1 MVDGPALGAAGY
13 RVSHRDLN
21 DGTVEGLVHASGR
34 IASVQFHPEGAPG
47 PIDATRIFDLAL
59 EARAGVSMP
68 RKVLVI
74 GSGPILIGQA
84 AEFDYA
90 GVQACLALR
99 EAGVETVLVNS
110 NPATVMTD
118 PDVGGTVI
126 LAPLTLERVT
136 RVIEEHRPDALLPT
150 LGGQT
155 GLNLAVALDDAG
167 VLDRC
172 EVRVLGTP
180 LDAVRAA
187 EDRGGFRTLV
197 TGIGEP
203 VPESAV
209 VESVDDGLRFVEMLN
224 APIVVRPA
232 FTLGGGGG
240 GFATTLEEARTRIA
254 AGLAASPIGQVLV
267 ERSLLGWYE
276 IEFEVLRDA
285 SDTTIAICGM
295 ENLDP
300 MGVHTGDS
308 IVVAPIQTLPDPVVQ
323 RLRRC
328 ALKIVRALKLEGGC
342 NVQLAV
348 APDGSDYRVIE
359 VNPRVSRSSALASKA
374 TGYPIARI
382 AAQIALGRRLHE
394 LPNPATGGN
403 SAAFEPAVDYVV
415 VKLPRWPFDK
425 FPTADRSLGVQMK
438 ATGEAMAIDREFG
451 PALLKAVRSLEPR
464 GRGWL
469 WEDPAWEL
477 ADRPPAD
484 LPAFLAPSD
493 TRLWRMVA
501 LLRHGWTDAAAI
513 AAATGIAPWFTDRLA
528 EVVAAERRIV
538 GAPLLEAKRAGFG
551 DAEIASISGVPAVAV
566 RRARVRAGIGP
577 SYRRVDT
584 CAGEFPAETPYFY
597 SSYADP
603 EVRPPA
609 ERRSV
614 IVVGSGPIRI
624 GQGIE
629 FDYCSVRAAWAIR
642 EMGLDAVVINNNPE
656 TVSTDYDACTRLYFE
671 PLDTESVLDVIDHE
685 RALTGTP
692 PAVVLTF
699 GGQTAIDLAK
709 DLAYADV
716 PIAGL
721 TAEVI
726 EITED
731 RERFAHLLT
740 ELDLDG
746 PRGSLAGVGIRAA
759 KRDRGARRSARH
771 RPSVVGDRRT
781 GDRGAPVRGG
791 RRRLPRD
798 RCRVAAARRRARG
811 RRRARRGRD
820 QRRRA
825 VVRPGHPRAGGSARG
840 PLGRQRRGPPA
851 AAALARG
858 PGACRRG
865 GRADRA
871 RARRARHPQRPDD
884 PGGGSGR
891 RDRGESAG
899 EPDGPDRRQGHRL
912 RRRRRRRAMRARLDA
927 GRRRAQSRSRARR
940 TARGGEGAGRLAL
953 APTGR
958 QRGAGARDALDG

>member
-1 MVDGPALGAAGY
+1 
-13 RVSHRDLN
+13 
-21 DGTVEGLVHASGR
+21 
-34 IASVQFHPEGAPG
+34 
-47 PIDATRIFDLAL
+47 
-59 EARAGVSMP
+59 MP

-126 LAPLTLERVT
+126 LTPLTLERVT

-240 GFATTLEEARTRIA
+240 GFATTLEEAATRIA

-469 WEDPAWEL
+469 WENPAWEL

-493 TRLWRMVA
+493 TRLWRMVS
-501 LLRHGWTDAAAI
+501 LLRHGWADAPAI

-721 TAEVI
+721 TADVI

-731 RERFAHLLT
+731 RERFAHLLE

-746 PRGSLAGVGIRAA
+746 PRGSLAGSASELRSAIEGLGGLPVIVRPSWVIGGRGIAVLRSEADVVDYLGTDVGWPLRVDELVAGVELDVDVISDGERWCVAGILEQVDPPGVHSGDSVAILPPQRLSRASQERAA
-759 KRDRGARRSARH
+759 EAAGRIALGLDVRGILN
-771 RPSVVGDRRT
+771 VQMIVEGDRVVVIEANPRASRT
-781 GDRGAPVRGG
+781 VPIVAKATGFDV
-791 RRRLPRD
+791 
-798 RCRVAAARRRARG
+798 VAAA
-811 RRRARRGRD
+811 
-820 QRRRA
+820 
-825 VVRPGHPRAGGSARG
+825 VRCALRSTLADVGLSPG
-840 PLGRQRRGPPA
+840 
-851 AAALARG
+851 LA
-858 PGACRRG
+858 
-865 GRADRA
+865 
-871 RARRARHPQRPDD
+871 
-884 PGGGSGR
+884 
-891 RDRGESAG
+891 
-899 EPDGPDRRQGHRL
+899 PDGLLVAVKAPVGSLWRL
-912 RRRRRRRAMRARLDA
+912 PGVSEALGPEMRSTGEVLGLAADAGDAMR
-927 GRRRAQSRSRARR
+927 
-940 TARGGEGAGRLAL
+940 LAEE
-953 APTGR
+953 AV
-958 QRGAGARDALDG
+958 AAHAI

>member
-1 MVDGPALGAAGY
+1 
-13 RVSHRDLN
+13 
-21 DGTVEGLVHASGR
+21 
-34 IASVQFHPEGAPG
+34 
-47 PIDATRIFDLAL
+47 
-59 EARAGVSMP
+59 MP

-172 EVRVLGTP
+172 GVRVLGTP

-187 EDRGGFRTLV
+187 EDRGGFRSLV

-209 VESVDDGLRFVEMLN
+209 VESVDEGLRFVEMLN

-469 WEDPAWEL
+469 WEDPGWEL
-477 ADRPPAD
+477 ADRPPPD
-484 LPAFLAPSD
+484 LPAFLSPSD

-501 LLRHGWTDAAAI
+501 LLRHGWADAAAI

-528 EVVAAERRIV
+528 EIVEAERRIV
-538 GAPLLEAKRAGFG
+538 GAPLIEAKRAGFG
-551 DAEIASISGVPAVAV
+551 DAEIAAISGAPAVAV

-731 RERFAHLLT
+731 RERFARLLE
-740 ELDLDG
+740 ELE
-746 PRGSLAGVGIRAA
+746 PRRAAREARGIRARA
-759 KRDRGARRSARH
+759 AQCDRRARRAARH
-771 RPSVVGDRRT
+771 RASLLGDRRT
-781 GDRGAPVRGG
+781 GDRGAALGGG
-791 RRRLPRD
+791 RRRLPPD
-798 RCRVAAARRRARG
+798 RRRLAAARRRAR
-811 RRRARRGRD
+811 RRRGARRRRD
-820 QRRRA
+820 QRRGA
-825 VVRPGHPRAGGSARG
+825 VVGPGHPRAGGPTGR
-840 PLGRQRRGPPA
+840 PLRRQRRGAPA
-851 AAALARG
+851 AATLARR

-865 GRADRA
+865 GWADRA
-871 RARRARHPQRPDD
+871 RARGARHPQRADD
-884 PGGGSGR
+884 HGGGSR
-891 RDRGESAG
+891 RRHRGESARK
-899 EPDGPDRRQGHRL
+899 PHGPDRRQGHRL
-912 RRRRRRRAMRARLDA
+912 RRRGRCRAMCARLDA
-927 GRRRAQSRSRARR
+927 GRRRAPAQDSPPTACSSR
-940 TARGGEGAGRLAL
+940 
-953 APTGR
+953 
-958 QRGAGARDALDG
+958 

>member
-1 MVDGPALGAAGY
+1 M
-13 RVSHRDLN
+13 
-21 DGTVEGLVHASGR
+21 T
-34 IASVQFHPEGAPG
+34 
-47 PIDATRIFDLAL
+47 T
-59 EARAGVSMP
+59 MP
-68 RKVLVI
+68 DKVLVI

-99 EAGVETVLVNS
+99 GEGVETILVNS

-126 LAPLTLERVT
+126 IGPLTLDNVA
-136 RVIEEHRPDALLPT
+136 RVIEEHQPDALLPT

-167 VLDRC
+167 VLDAHG
-172 EVRVLGTP
+172 VRVLGTP

-187 EDRGGFRTLV
+187 EDRGGFRSLV

-209 VESVDDGLRFVEMLN
+209 VETVEDGMRFVEALR

-240 GFATTLEEARTRIA
+240 GFAHTPDEARRRIA
-254 AGLAASPIGQVLV
+254 RGLEASPIGQVLV

-276 IEFEVLRDA
+276 IEFEVIRDA
-285 SDTTIAICGM
+285 ADTTIAICGM

-328 ALKIVRALKLEGGC
+328 SLNIVRALKLEGGC

-348 APDGSDYRVIE
+348 SPDGSDYRVIE

-374 TGYPIARI
+374 TGYPIARV
-382 AAQIALGRRLHE
+382 AALVGLGKRLHE

-425 FPTADRSLGVQMK
+425 FPSADRSLGVQMK

-451 PALLKAVRSLEPR
+451 SALLKAIRSLEPR

-469 WEDPAWEL
+469 WEDPAWGL
-477 ADRPPAD
+477 ADGAPPD
-484 LPAFLAPSD
+484 LEGFLAPSD
-493 TRLWRMVA
+493 TRLWRMIG
-501 LLRHGWTDAAAI
+501 LLRHRHADASAI
-513 AAATGIAPWFTDRLA
+513 ARATGLAPWFTDRLA
-528 EVVAAERRIV
+528 ELIVAERGLV
-538 GAPLLEAKRAGFG
+538 GGALADAKRIGFG
-551 DAEIASISGVPAVAV
+551 DADIGAVSGVPWAAI
-566 RRARVRAGIGP
+566 RRARVRAGIHP
-577 SYRRVDT
+577 AYRRVDT

-597 SSYADP
+597 SSYATP
-603 EVRPPA
+603 EVAPPA
-609 ERRSV
+609 DRRSV

-671 PLDTESVLDVIDHE
+671 PLDTES
-685 RALTGTP
+685 
-692 PAVVLTF
+692 
-699 GGQTAIDLAK
+699 
-709 DLAYADV
+709 
-716 PIAGL
+716 
-721 TAEVI
+721 
-726 EITED
+726 
-731 RERFAHLLT
+731 
-740 ELDLDG
+740 
-746 PRGSLAGVGIRAA
+746 
-759 KRDRGARRSARH
+759 
-771 RPSVVGDRRT
+771 
-781 GDRGAPVRGG
+781 
-791 RRRLPRD
+791 
-798 RCRVAAARRRARG
+798 
-811 RRRARRGRD
+811 
-820 QRRRA
+820 
-825 VVRPGHPRAGGSARG
+825 
-840 PLGRQRRGPPA
+840 
-851 AAALARG
+851 
-858 PGACRRG
+858 
-865 GRADRA
+865 
-871 RARRARHPQRPDD
+871 
-884 PGGGSGR
+884 
-891 RDRGESAG
+891 
-899 EPDGPDRRQGHRL
+899 
-912 RRRRRRRAMRARLDA
+912 
-927 GRRRAQSRSRARR
+927 
-940 TARGGEGAGRLAL
+940 
-953 APTGR
+953 
-958 QRGAGARDALDG
+958 

>member
-1 MVDGPALGAAGY
+1 VTE
-13 RVSHRDLN
+13 V
-21 DGTVEGLVHASGR
+21 
-34 IASVQFHPEGAPG
+34 
-47 PIDATRIFDLAL
+47 
-59 EARAGVSMP
+59 P

-99 EAGVETVLVNS
+99 EAGVETILVNS

-136 RVIEEHRPDALLPT
+136 RAIEEHRPDALLPT

-172 EVRVLGTP
+172 GVRVLGTP
-180 LDAVRAA
+180 LEAVRAA

-209 VESVDDGLRFVEMLN
+209 VESLTDGLRFVEMLG

-240 GFATTLEEARTRIA
+240 GFATTPDEARERIA

-348 APDGSDYRVIE
+348 SPDGSDYRVIE

-382 AAQIALGRRLHE
+382 AAQIALGRGLHE

-425 FPTADRSLGVQMK
+425 FPSADRSLGVQMK

-469 WEDPAWEL
+469 WEDAAWGL
-477 ADRPPAD
+477 ADSPPAD
-484 LPAFLAPSD
+484 LETFLAPSD
-493 TRLWRMVA
+493 TRLWRIVA
-501 LLRHGWTDAAAI
+501 LLRHGWADARAI
-513 AAATGIAPWFTDRLA
+513 AAATGIAPWFTDRIA
-528 EVVAAERRIV
+528 EVVDAERRIV
-538 GAPLLEAKRAGFG
+538 GAPLHDAKRSGFG
-551 DAEIASISGVPAVAV
+551 DADIATLSGVPAAAI

-642 EMGLDAVVINNNPE
+642 DSGLDAVVINNNPE

-671 PLDTESVLDVIDHE
+671 PLDTESVLDIIDHE

-721 TAEVI
+721 TAEAI

-731 RERFAHLLT
+731 RERFARLLD
-740 ELDLDG
+740 ELGLEG
-746 PRGSLAGVGIRAA
+746 PRGMLAGSAPELHDAIDALGGLPVIVRPSWVIGGRGIAVLRSDDDVAAYLGTEVGWPLRVDELVAGVELDVDAISDGRDWCVPGILEQLDPPGVHSGDSVAVLPPQELPREVQERAA
-759 KRDRGARRSARH
+759 EAAGRIALALGVRGILNVQMIAA
-771 RPSVVGDRRT
+771 GDRVIVIEANPRASRT
-781 GDRGAPVRGG
+781 VPIVAKATGFDV
-791 RRRLPRD
+791 
-798 RCRVAAARRRARG
+798 VAAAVRCALGASLADAGLRPGLAADGALVAVKAPVGSLWRLPGVSEALGPEMRSTG
-811 RRRARRGRD
+811 EVLGLSPDAADARRLAD
-820 QRRRA
+820 EA
-825 VVRPGHPRAGGSARG
+825 AEAHAART
-840 PLGRQRRGPPA
+840 RSPA
-851 AAALARG
+851 
-858 PGACRRG
+858 
-865 GRADRA
+865 
-871 RARRARHPQRPDD
+871 
-884 PGGGSGR
+884 
-891 RDRGESAG
+891 
-899 EPDGPDRRQGHRL
+899 
-912 RRRRRRRAMRARLDA
+912 
-927 GRRRAQSRSRARR
+927 
-940 TARGGEGAGRLAL
+940 
-953 APTGR
+953 
-958 QRGAGARDALDG
+958 

>member
-1 MVDGPALGAAGY
+1 MTAPA
-13 RVSHRDLN
+13 
-21 DGTVEGLVHASGR
+21 
-34 IASVQFHPEGAPG
+34 
-47 PIDATRIFDLAL
+47 
-59 EARAGVSMP
+59 
-68 RKVLVI
+68 KVLVI

-99 EAGVETVLVNS
+99 GEGVETILVNS

-126 LAPLTLERVT
+126 IGPLTLAHVT
-136 RVIEEHRPDALLPT
+136 RVIEEHQPDALLPT

-167 VLDRC
+167 VLARHG
-172 EVRVLGTP
+172 VRVLGTP

-209 VESVDDGLRFVEMLN
+209 VENVEDGMRFVQALN

-240 GFATTLEEARTRIA
+240 GFASTTDEARRRIE
-254 AGLAASPIGQVLV
+254 AGLAASPIHQVLV

-276 IEFEVLRDA
+276 IEFEVIRDA
-285 SDTTIAICGM
+285 ADTTIAICGM
-295 ENLDP
+295 ENFDP

-348 APDGSDYRVIE
+348 TPDGSDYRVIE

-382 AAQIALGRRLHE
+382 AALVGLGKRLHE

-451 PALLKAVRSLEPR
+451 ASLLKAIRSLEPR

-469 WEDPAWEL
+469 WEDPAWRL
-477 ADRPPAD
+477 AAGPPDD
-484 LPAFLAPSD
+484 LIGFLSPSD
-493 TRLWRMVA
+493 TRLWRMIG
-501 LLRHGWTDAAAI
+501 LLRHGHVDAPAI
-513 AAATGIAPWFTDRLA
+513 ARATGIAPWFTDRMA
-528 EVVAAERRIV
+528 E
-538 GAPLLEAKRAGFG
+538 LLEAEGRLVGGSLLDAKRAGFG
-551 DAEIASISGVPAVAV
+551 DADIATMSGVPPAAI
-566 RRARVRAGIGP
+566 RRARVRAGIFP
-577 SYRRVDT
+577 AYRRVDT

-597 SSYADP
+597 SSYATP
-603 EVRPPA
+603 EVAPPA
-609 ERRSV
+609 NRQSV

-642 EMGLDAVVINNNPE
+642 QMGLDAVVINNNPE

-671 PLDTESVLDVIDHE
+671 PLDTESVLDVIDQE

-721 TAEVI
+721 TAEAI

-731 RERFAHLLT
+731 RERFAGLLT
-740 ELDLDG
+740 ELEIDG
-746 PRGSLAGVGIRAA
+746 PRGSLAGTEAQLRTAIAELGGLPVIVRPSWVIGGRGIAVLRDEADVVAYLATEVGWPLRVDELVDGVELDVDAISDGSAWSVPGILEQIDPPGVHSGDSVAVLPPQRLSRAMQERAA
-759 KRDRGARRSARH
+759 AAAGTIALALGVRGILNVQMIAA
-771 RPSVVGDRRT
+771 GDRVVVIEANPRASRT
-781 GDRGAPVRGG
+781 VPIVAKATGLDV
-791 RRRLPRD
+791 
-798 RCRVAAARRRARG
+798 VAAA
-811 RRRARRGRD
+811 
-820 QRRRA
+820 
-825 VVRPGHPRAGGSARG
+825 VRCALGSTLGEVGLSAGLAADG
-840 PLGRQRRGPPA
+840 PLVAVKAPVGSLWRLPGVSDVLGPEMRSTGEVLGLDPD
-851 AAALARG
+851 
-858 PGACRRG
+858 PS
-865 GRADRA
+865 RA
-871 RARRARHPQRPDD
+871 
-884 PGGGSGR
+884 
-891 RDRGESAG
+891 
-899 EPDGPDRRQGHRL
+899 HRL
-912 RRRRRRRAMRARLDA
+912 AEDA
-927 GRRRAQSRSRARR
+927 
-940 TARGGEGAGRLAL
+940 
-953 APTGR
+953 
-958 QRGAGARDALDG
+958 AGAHRG

>member
-1 MVDGPALGAAGY
+1 M
-13 RVSHRDLN
+13 
-21 DGTVEGLVHASGR
+21 TV
-34 IASVQFHPEGAPG
+34 
-47 PIDATRIFDLAL
+47 
-59 EARAGVSMP
+59 P
-68 RKVLVI
+68 RRVLVI

-99 EAGVETVLVNS
+99 SEGVDTILVNS

-118 PDVGGTVI
+118 PDVGGTVLI
-126 LAPLTLERVT
+126 GPLTLAHVT

-167 VLDRC
+167 VL
-172 EVRVLGTP
+172 EKYGVRVLGTP
-180 LDAVRAA
+180 LAAVRAA
-187 EDRGGFRTLV
+187 EDRGGFRDLV

-209 VESVDDGLRFVEMLN
+209 VESVEDGMRFVEALR
-224 APIVVRPA
+224 ASVVVRPA

-240 GFATTLEEARTRIA
+240 GFAHNPTEARMRIA

-308 IVVAPIQTLPDPVVQ
+308 IVVAPIQTLPDSVVQ

-328 ALKIVRALKLEGGC
+328 ALKIVRALRLEGGC

-348 APDGSDYRVIE
+348 SPDGTDYRVIE

-374 TGYPIARI
+374 TGYPIARV
-382 AAQIALGRRLHE
+382 AALIALGKRLHE

-425 FPTADRSLGVQMK
+425 FPDADRSLGVQMK

-451 PALLKAVRSLEPR
+451 PALLKAIRSLEPR

-469 WEDPAWEL
+469 WEDPAWRL
-477 ADRPPAD
+477 SHRRPND
-484 LPAFLAPSD
+484 LTAFLTPTD

-501 LLRHGWTDAAAI
+501 LLRHGWADAAALS
-513 AAATGIAPWFTDRLA
+513 AATGIAPWFTERLV
-528 EVVAAERRIV
+528 ELVETEGGLV
-538 GAPLLEAKRAGFG
+538 GSALVDAKHAGFG
-551 DAEIASISGVPAVAV
+551 DADIATVSGVPWAAI
-566 RRARVRAGIGP
+566 RRARVRAGIHP

-597 SSYADP
+597 SSYAEP
-603 EVRPPA
+603 EVAPPTD
-609 ERRSV
+609 RRSV

-642 EMGLDAVVINNNPE
+642 DLGLDAVVINNNPE

-685 RALTGTP
+685 RALTGEP
-692 PAVVLTF
+692 PVVVLTF

-721 TAEVI
+721 TAEAI

-731 RERFAHLLT
+731 RERFAGLLDRLGIEGPRGQLAGDPGQLRAAIDALGGLPVIVRPSWVIGGRGIAVLRT
-740 ELDLDG
+740 PEDMSDYLRTDVGWPLRVDQMVEGIELDVDAISDGTAWAVPGILEQADPPGVHSGDSVATIPPQLVPRAVQELAAEAAGRIALALGLRGILNVQMIAAGDRVVVIEANPRASRTVPIVAKATGLDVVAAAVRCALGETLEEVGLVAGLAPDG
-746 PRGSLAGVGIRAA
+746 PRVAVKAPVGSLW
-759 KRDRGARRSARH
+759 
-771 RPSVVGDRRT
+771 
-781 GDRGAPVRGG
+781 
-791 RRRLPRD
+791 RLPGVSEVLGPEMRSTGE
-798 RCRVAAARRRARG
+798 VLGMASTAAEATELAL
-811 RRRARRGRD
+811 D
-820 QRRRA
+820 
-825 VVRPGHPRAGGSARG
+825 
-840 PLGRQRRGPPA
+840 A
-851 AAALARG
+851 AAAHRG
-858 PGACRRG
+858 
-865 GRADRA
+865 
-871 RARRARHPQRPDD
+871 
-884 PGGGSGR
+884 
-891 RDRGESAG
+891 
-899 EPDGPDRRQGHRL
+899 
-912 RRRRRRRAMRARLDA
+912 
-927 GRRRAQSRSRARR
+927 
-940 TARGGEGAGRLAL
+940 
-953 APTGR
+953 
-958 QRGAGARDALDG
+958 

>member
-1 MVDGPALGAAGY
+1 MSA
-13 RVSHRDLN
+13 
-21 DGTVEGLVHASGR
+21 
-34 IASVQFHPEGAPG
+34 
-47 PIDATRIFDLAL
+47 
-59 EARAGVSMP
+59 P

-99 EAGVETVLVNS
+99 SEGVETILVNS

-118 PDVGGTVI
+118 PDVGGTVLI
-126 LAPLTLERVT
+126 GPLTLSYVT

-172 EVRVLGTP
+172 GVRVLGTP
-180 LDAVRAA
+180 LAAVRAA
-187 EDRGGFRTLV
+187 EDRGGFRDLV
-197 TGIGEP
+197 MGIGEP

-209 VESVDDGLRFVEMLN
+209 VETLDDGMAFVEALG
-224 APIVVRPA
+224 APVVIRPA

-240 GFATTLEEARTRIA
+240 GFALTPDEARVRIA

-267 ERSLLGWYE
+267 ERSLIGWYE

-285 SDTTIAICGM
+285 ADTTIAICGM

-308 IVVAPIQTLPDPVVQ
+308 IVVAPIQTLPDSVVQ

-348 APDGSDYRVIE
+348 SPDGTDYRVIE

-374 TGYPIARI
+374 TGYPIARV
-382 AAQIALGRRLHE
+382 AALVGLGRRLHE

-425 FPTADRSLGVQMK
+425 FPSADRSLGVQMK

-451 PALLKAVRSLEPR
+451 PALLKAIRSLEPR

-469 WEDPAWEL
+469 WEDPGWEL
-477 ADRPPAD
+477 THRRPDD
-484 LPAFLAPSD
+484 LVRFLEPTD

-501 LLRHGWTDAAAI
+501 LLRHGWTDAAGL
-513 AAATGIAPWFTDRLA
+513 AAATGIAPWFTERLA
-528 EVVAAERRIV
+528 ELVETERGIV
-538 GAPLLEAKRAGFG
+538 GSALVDAKRAGFG
-551 DAEIASISGVPAVAV
+551 DADIATLSGVPWAAV
-566 RRARVRAGIGP
+566 RRARVRAGIHP

-603 EVRPPA
+603 EVAPPGD
-609 ERRSV
+609 RQSV

-642 EMGLDAVVINNNPE
+642 EMGLDAVVVNNNPE

-671 PLDTESVLDVIDHE
+671 PLDTESVLDVIDLE

-692 PAVVLTF
+692 PMVVLTF

-721 TAEVI
+721 SAEAI

-731 RERFAHLLT
+731 RERFAGLLDR
-740 ELDLDG
+740 LGIDG
-746 PRGSLAGVGIRAA
+746 PRGSLAADAAGLEDAIDDLGGLPVIVRPSWVIGGRGIAVLRTPADVAAYLQTEVGWPLRVDELVAGIELDVDAICDGTEWAVPGILEQADPPGIHSGDSLATLPPQGVRRAIQERAA
-759 KRDRGARRSARH
+759 AAAGQIALEL
-771 RPSVVGDRRT
+771 G
-781 GDRGAPVRGG
+781 VRGILNVQMIVAGERVVVIEANPRASRTVPIVAKATG
-791 RRRLPRD
+791 RD
-798 RCRVAAARRRARG
+798 VVAAAVRCALG
-811 RRRARRGRD
+811 ATLADVGLAPGLAPD
-820 QRRRA
+820 GPIVA
-825 VVRPGHPRAGGSARG
+825 VKAPVGSLWRLPGVSAELGPEMRSTGEVLGLAATAGEATE
-840 PLGRQRRGPPA
+840 LALEA
-851 AAALARG
+851 AAAHRG
-858 PGACRRG
+858 
-865 GRADRA
+865 
-871 RARRARHPQRPDD
+871 
-884 PGGGSGR
+884 
-891 RDRGESAG
+891 
-899 EPDGPDRRQGHRL
+899 
-912 RRRRRRRAMRARLDA
+912 
-927 GRRRAQSRSRARR
+927 
-940 TARGGEGAGRLAL
+940 
-953 APTGR
+953 
-958 QRGAGARDALDG
+958 

>member
-1 MVDGPALGAAGY
+1 V
-13 RVSHRDLN
+13 
-21 DGTVEGLVHASGR
+21 
-34 IASVQFHPEGAPG
+34 
-47 PIDATRIFDLAL
+47 LAKH
-59 EARAGVSMP
+59 G
-68 RKVLVI
+68 
-74 GSGPILIGQA
+74 
-84 AEFDYA
+84 
-90 GVQACLALR
+90 
-99 EAGVETVLVNS
+99 
-110 NPATVMTD
+110 
-118 PDVGGTVI
+118 
-126 LAPLTLERVT
+126 
-136 RVIEEHRPDALLPT
+136 
-150 LGGQT
+150 
-155 GLNLAVALDDAG
+155 
-167 VLDRC
+167 
-172 EVRVLGTP
+172 VRVLGTP

-209 VESVDDGLRFVEMLN
+209 VESVEDGMRFVTALA

-240 GFATTLEEARTRIA
+240 GFASTPDEARRRIA
-254 AGLAASPIGQVLV
+254 AGLRMSPIGQVLV

-285 SDTTIAICGM
+285 ADTTIAICGM

-348 APDGSDYRVIE
+348 APDWSDYRVIE

-382 AAQIALGRRLHE
+382 AALVGLGKRLHE

-425 FPTADRSLGVQMK
+425 FPSADRSLGVQMK

-451 PALLKAVRSLEPR
+451 SALLKAIRSLEPR
-464 GRGWL
+464 GGGWL
-469 WEDPAWEL
+469 WEDPAWGL
-477 ADRPPAD
+477 ATGAPED
-484 LPAFLAPSD
+484 LAAFLEPTD
-493 TRLWRMVA
+493 TRLWRMVG
-501 LLRHGWTDAAAI
+501 LLRHGHANAPRIAAI
-513 AAATGIAPWFTDRLA
+513 TGIAPWFTDRLA
-528 EVVAAERRIV
+528 ELVEAEGRLV
-538 GAPLLEAKRAGFG
+538 GGSLLDAKRIGFG
-551 DAEIASISGVPAVAV
+551 DADIATVSGVPAAAI
-566 RRARVRAGIGP
+566 RRARVRAGMAP
-577 SYRRVDT
+577 AYRRVDT

-597 SSYADP
+597 SSYATP
-603 EVRPPA
+603 EVAPPA
-609 ERRSV
+609 DRQSV

-642 EMGLDAVVINNNPE
+642 EMGLDAVVVNNNPE

-671 PLDTESVLDVIDHE
+671 PLDTESVLDVIDQE

-716 PIAGL
+716 PVAGL
-721 TAEVI
+721 TAEAI

-731 RERFAHLLT
+731 RERFAGLLD
-740 ELDLDG
+740 DLGVPG
-746 PRGSLAGVGIRAA
+746 PRGSLAATPDELQASIGALGGLPVIVRPSWVIGGRGIAVLRTDDDVAAYLGTDVGWPLRVDELVDGVELDVDAISDGTDWAVPGILEQIDPPGVHSGDSVAVLPPQRLSRAAQEAAAAAAGRIALALGIRGILNVQMIAA
-759 KRDRGARRSARH
+759 
-771 RPSVVGDRRT
+771 GDRVVVIEANPRASRT
-781 GDRGAPVRGG
+781 VPIVAKATGLDV
-791 RRRLPRD
+791 
-798 RCRVAAARRRARG
+798 VAAAVRCALGARLADVG
-811 RRRARRGRD
+811 LA
-820 QRRRA
+820 
-825 VVRPGHPRAGGSARG
+825 PG
-840 PLGRQRRGPPA
+840 
-851 AAALARG
+851 LA
-858 PGACRRG
+858 
-865 GRADRA
+865 
-871 RARRARHPQRPDD
+871 
-884 PGGGSGR
+884 
-891 RDRGESAG
+891 
-899 EPDGPDRRQGHRL
+899 PDGALVAVKAPVGSLWRLPGVSAVLGPEMRSTGEVLGLHADAAEAHRL
-912 RRRRRRRAMRARLDA
+912 AEEAVAAHRA
-927 GRRRAQSRSRARR
+927 
-940 TARGGEGAGRLAL
+940 
-953 APTGR
+953 
-958 QRGAGARDALDG
+958 

>member
-1 MVDGPALGAAGY
+1 MTA
-13 RVSHRDLN
+13 
-21 DGTVEGLVHASGR
+21 
-34 IASVQFHPEGAPG
+34 
-47 PIDATRIFDLAL
+47 
-59 EARAGVSMP
+59 P

-99 EAGVETVLVNS
+99 GQGVETILVNS

-126 LAPLTLERVT
+126 IGPLTLDHVA

-167 VLDRC
+167 VLDRYA
-172 EVRVLGTP
+172 VRVLGTP

-187 EDRGGFRTLV
+187 EDRGGFRDLV

-209 VESVDDGLRFVEMLN
+209 VESLEDGIRFVERLA
-224 APIVVRPA
+224 APVVIRPA

-240 GFATTLEEARTRIA
+240 GFAHTLDEARERIA
-254 AGLAASPIGQVLV
+254 RGLEASPIGQVLV

-308 IVVAPIQTLPDPVVQ
+308 IVVAPIQTLPDPLVQ

-328 ALKIVRALKLEGGC
+328 ALKIVRALELEGGC

-382 AAQIALGRRLHE
+382 AALIALGHRLHE
-394 LPNPATGGN
+394 MPNPATGGN

-451 PALLKAVRSLEPR
+451 PALLKAIRSLEPR

-469 WEDPAWEL
+469 WEDPAWAL
-477 ADRPPAD
+477 DGRPPDD
-484 LPAFLAPSD
+484 LEAFLAPSD

-501 LLRHGWTDAAAI
+501 LLRHGLADAAGLS
-513 AAATGIAPWFTDRLA
+513 AATRIAPWFTERLVELVEA
-528 EVVAAERRIV
+528 EGRLV
-538 GAPLLEAKRAGFG
+538 GAPLLDAKRAGFG
-551 DAEIASISGVPAVAV
+551 DADIAEVSGVPSVAI
-566 RRARVRAGIGP
+566 RRARVRAGIAP
-577 SYRRVDT
+577 AYRRVDT

-597 SSYADP
+597 SSYAEP
-603 EVRPPA
+603 EVAPPA
-609 ERRSV
+609 DRRSV

-642 EMGLDAVVINNNPE
+642 ELGLDAVVINNNPE

-685 RALTGTP
+685 RALTGEP

-721 TAEVI
+721 TAEAI

-731 RERFAHLLT
+731 RERFAGLLD
-740 ELDLDG
+740 ELGLSG
-746 PRGSLAGVGIRAA
+746 PRGSLATDAGELEAA
-759 KRDRGARRSARH
+759 IGQLGGLPVIV
-771 RPSVVGDRRT
+771 RPSWVIGGRGIAVLRTSDDVAAYLETDVGWPLRVDELVDGIELDVDAVSDGASWAVPGILEQVDAPGIHS
-781 GDRGAPVRGG
+781 GDSVAVLPPQGLSRPIQEVAAEAAGRIALALGVRGILNVQMIVAG
-791 RRRLPRD
+791 ERVVVIEANPRASRTVPIVAKATGLD
-798 RCRVAAARRRARG
+798 VVAAAVRCALGATLGEVGLGPGLATDGPLVAVKAPVGSLWRLPGVDARLGPEMRSTGEVLGLDVDAERAREQ
-811 RRRARRGRD
+811 AL
-820 QRRRA
+820 Q
-825 VVRPGHPRAGGSARG
+825 
-840 PLGRQRRGPPA
+840 A
-851 AAALARG
+851 AAAH
-858 PGACRRG
+858 G
-865 GRADRA
+865 G
-871 RARRARHPQRPDD
+871 
-884 PGGGSGR
+884 
-891 RDRGESAG
+891 
-899 EPDGPDRRQGHRL
+899 
-912 RRRRRRRAMRARLDA
+912 
-927 GRRRAQSRSRARR
+927 
-940 TARGGEGAGRLAL
+940 
-953 APTGR
+953 
-958 QRGAGARDALDG
+958 

>member
-1 MVDGPALGAAGY
+1 VTDRP
-13 RVSHRDLN
+13 S
-21 DGTVEGLVHASGR
+21 
-34 IASVQFHPEGAPG
+34 
-47 PIDATRIFDLAL
+47 
-59 EARAGVSMP
+59 
-68 RKVLVI
+68 KVLVI

-99 EAGVETVLVNS
+99 AEGVETILVNS

-118 PDVGGTVI
+118 PDVGGTVVI
-126 LAPLTLERVT
+126 GPLTLEHVT

-172 EVRVLGTP
+172 GVRVLGTP

-187 EDRGGFRTLV
+187 EDRGGFRSLV
-197 TGIGEP
+197 MGIGEP

-209 VESVDDGLRFVEMLN
+209 VESVDDGMRFVEALA

-240 GFATTLEEARTRIA
+240 GFASSPAEARERIA
-254 AGLAASPIGQVLV
+254 AGLAASPIHQVLV

-276 IEFEVLRDA
+276 IEWEVLRDA

-328 ALKIVRALKLEGGC
+328 ALNIVRALKLEGGC

-348 APDGSDYRVIE
+348 SPDGTDYRVIE

-374 TGYPIARI
+374 TGYPIARV
-382 AAQIALGRRLHE
+382 AALVGLGARLHE

-451 PALLKAVRSLEPR
+451 SALLKAIRSLEPR

-469 WEDPAWEL
+469 WEDDAWGL
-477 ADRPPAD
+477 SDGPPAD
-484 LPAFLAPSD
+484 LEAFLAPSD
-493 TRLWRMVA
+493 TRLWRVVG
-501 LLRHGWTDAAAI
+501 LLRHRHADADAI
-513 AAATGIAPWFTDRLA
+513 SRATGIAPWFTERIA
-528 EVVAAERRIV
+528 ELVEHERGIV
-538 GAPLLEAKRAGFG
+538 GAPLLDAKRVGFG
-551 DAEIASISGVPAVAV
+551 DADIGQVSGVPWAAI
-566 RRARVRAGIGP
+566 RRARVRAGIHP
-577 SYRRVDT
+577 AYRRVDT

-597 SSYADP
+597 SSYAEP
-603 EVRPPA
+603 EVAPPA
-609 ERRSV
+609 ERQSV

-642 EMGLDAVVINNNPE
+642 QMGLDAVVINNNPE

-692 PAVVLTF
+692 PEVVLTF

-721 TAEVI
+721 TAEAI

-731 RERFAHLLT
+731 RERFARLLD
-740 ELDLDG
+740 ELGLEG
-746 PRGSLAGVGIRAA
+746 PRGSLAATPAELETAIERLGGLPVIVRPSWVIGGRGIAVLRSRADVEAYLATDVGWPLRVDELVAGVELDVDAISDGSAWSVPGILEQVDPPGVHSGDSVAVLPPQRIGREVQERAA
-759 KRDRGARRSARH
+759 EAAGRIALALRLRGILNVQMIAAGERI
-771 RPSVVGDRRT
+771 VVIEANPRASRT
-781 GDRGAPVRGG
+781 VPIVAKATGSDV
-791 RRRLPRD
+791 
-798 RCRVAAARRRARG
+798 VAAAVRCALG
-811 RRRARRGRD
+811 GSLTDAGL
-820 QRRRA
+820 
-825 VVRPGHPRAGGSARG
+825 RPGLAADGDLVAVKAPIGSLWRLPGVSADLG
-840 PLGRQRRGPPA
+840 PEMRSTGEVLG
-851 AAALARG
+851 L
-858 PGACRRG
+858 
-865 GRADRA
+865 
-871 RARRARHPQRPDD
+871 
-884 PGGGSGR
+884 
-891 RDRGESAG
+891 
-899 EPDGPDRRQGHRL
+899 
-912 RRRRRRRAMRARLDA
+912 
-927 GRRRAQSRSRARR
+927 
-940 TARGGEGAGRLAL
+940 
-953 APTGR
+953 
-958 QRGAGARDALDG
+958 ARDAEEAHRLAREAVAAHGG

>member
-1 MVDGPALGAAGY
+1 MTA
-13 RVSHRDLN
+13 
-21 DGTVEGLVHASGR
+21 
-34 IASVQFHPEGAPG
+34 
-47 PIDATRIFDLAL
+47 
-59 EARAGVSMP
+59 P

-99 EAGVETVLVNS
+99 GAGVETILVNS

-126 LAPLTLERVT
+126 IGPLTLGNLT

-167 VLDRC
+167 VLQRC
-172 EVRVLGTP
+172 GVGVLGTP
-180 LDAVRAA
+180 LAAVRAA
-187 EDRGGFRTLV
+187 EDRGGFRDLV
-197 TGIGEP
+197 MGIGEP

-209 VESVDDGLRFVEMLN
+209 VETVDDGMRFVEALG

-240 GFATTLEEARTRIA
+240 GFAHTPAEARRRIA
-254 AGLAASPIGQVLV
+254 HGIEASPIGQVLV

-285 SDTTIAICGM
+285 NDTTIAICGM

-348 APDGSDYRVIE
+348 SPDGADYRVIE

-374 TGYPIARI
+374 TGYPIARV
-382 AAQIALGRRLHE
+382 AALIALGKQLHE

-425 FPTADRSLGVQMK
+425 FPYADRSLGIQMK

-451 PALLKAVRSLEPR
+451 PALLKALRSLEPR

-469 WEDPAWEL
+469 WEDPAWGL
-477 ADRPPAD
+477 THGAPAD
-484 LPAFLAPSD
+484 LAAFLTPTDS
-493 TRLWRMVA
+493 RLWRMVA
-501 LLRHGWTDAAAI
+501 LLRHGWADAAAVS
-513 AAATGIAPWFTDRLA
+513 AATGIAPWFSERLA
-528 EVVAAERRIV
+528 ELVDAERRLE
-538 GAPLLEAKRAGFG
+538 GASLLDAKRAGFG
-551 DAEIASISGVPAVAV
+551 DAEIASITGVPPVAV
-566 RRARVRAGIGP
+566 RRARARAGITP

-597 SSYADP
+597 SSYAMP
-603 EVRPPA
+603 EVPPPSD
-609 ERRSV
+609 RRSV

-642 EMGLDAVVINNNPE
+642 ELGYDAVVINNNPE
-656 TVSTDYDACTRLYFE
+656 TVSTDYDACSRLYFE

-685 RALTGTP
+685 RALTGEP
-692 PAVVLTF
+692 PIVLLTF
-699 GGQTAIDLAK
+699 GGQTAIDLAR
-709 DLAYADV
+709 DLAYAGV

-721 TAEVI
+721 NAEAI
-726 EITED
+726 EVTED
-731 RERFAHLLT
+731 RERFAALLN
-740 ELDLDG
+740 ELGVAG
-746 PRGSLAGVGIRAA
+746 PRGQLAEDAEQLRA
-759 KRDRGARRSARH
+759 
-771 RPSVVGDRRT
+771 
-781 GDRGAPVRGG
+781 
-791 RRRLPRD
+791 
-798 RCRVAAARRRARG
+798 
-811 RRRARRGRD
+811 
-820 QRRRA
+820 
-825 VVRPGHPRAGGSARG
+825 
-840 PLGRQRRGPPA
+840 A
-851 AAALARG
+851 AAALGLPVIVR
-858 PGACRRG
+858 PSWVIG
-865 GRADRA
+865 GRGIAVLRDEAEIAAYLATDVGWPLRVDELVEGVELDVDVISDGRDWCVPGILEQLDPPGVHSGDSVAVLPPQSLPRVVQDEVAAAAGRIAAALGLRGVLNVQMIAAAGRIVVIEANPRA
-871 RARRARHPQRPDD
+871 SRTIPIVAKATARDIVAAAVRCALGGTLAEAGLSPGLAPDGPMVAVKAPIGSLWRLPGVDATLGPEMRSTGEVLGLATTYVAARRAADD
-884 PGGGSGR
+884 
-891 RDRGESAG
+891 
-899 EPDGPDRRQGHRL
+899 
-912 RRRRRRRAMRARLDA
+912 
-927 GRRRAQSRSRARR
+927 
-940 TARGGEGAGRLAL
+940 AL
-953 APTGR
+953 A
-958 QRGAGARDALDG
+958 AHH

>member
-1 MVDGPALGAAGY
+1 M
-13 RVSHRDLN
+13 
-21 DGTVEGLVHASGR
+21 
-34 IASVQFHPEGAPG
+34 
-47 PIDATRIFDLAL
+47 
-59 EARAGVSMP
+59 SMP

-172 EVRVLGTP
+172 GVRVLGTP

-187 EDRGGFRTLV
+187 EDRGGFRSLV

-209 VESVDDGLRFVEMLN
+209 VESVEDGLRFVEMLN
-224 APIVVRPA
+224 AQIVVRPA

-451 PALLKAVRSLEPR
+451 PALLKAIRSLEPR

-469 WEDPAWEL
+469 WEDPGWDL
-477 ADRPPAD
+477 ADRPPLDVA
-484 LPAFLAPSD
+484 AFLSPSD

-501 LLRHGWTDAAAI
+501 LLRHGWADAAAI

-528 EVVAAERRIV
+528 EIVEAERQIV
-538 GAPLLEAKRAGFG
+538 GAPLIDAKRAGFG
-551 DAEIASISGVPAVAV
+551 DAEIAAISGAPAVAV

-731 RERFAHLLT
+731 RERFAGLLE
-740 ELDLDG
+740 ELGLDG
-746 PRGSLAGVGIRAA
+746 PRGSLAGSAPELRGAIDALGGLPVIVRPSWVIGGRGIAVLRSEGDVADYLRTDVGWPLRVDELIAGVELDVDVISDGERWSVPGILEQVDPPGVHSGDSVAVLPPQRLSRDAQERAA
-759 KRDRGARRSARH
+759 EAAGRIALALE
-771 RPSVVGDRRT
+771 
-781 GDRGAPVRGG
+781 VRGILNVQMIMAG
-791 RRRLPRD
+791 ERVVVIEANPRASRTVPIVAKATGFD
-798 RCRVAAARRRARG
+798 VVAAAVRCALG
-811 RRRARRGRD
+811 STLAEVGL
-820 QRRRA
+820 
-825 VVRPGHPRAGGSARG
+825 RPGLATDGLLVAVKAPVGSLWRLPGVSDVLGPEMRSTGEVLGLAADAGEAMRLAEEAVAAHAIG
-840 PLGRQRRGPPA
+840 A
-851 AAALARG
+851 AA
-858 PGACRRG
+858 
-865 GRADRA
+865 
-871 RARRARHPQRPDD
+871 
-884 PGGGSGR
+884 
-891 RDRGESAG
+891 
-899 EPDGPDRRQGHRL
+899 
-912 RRRRRRRAMRARLDA
+912 
-927 GRRRAQSRSRARR
+927 R
-940 TARGGEGAGRLAL
+940 T
-953 APTGR
+953 
-958 QRGAGARDALDG
+958 

>member
-1 MVDGPALGAAGY
+1 M
-13 RVSHRDLN
+13 
-21 DGTVEGLVHASGR
+21 T
-34 IASVQFHPEGAPG
+34 APQ
-47 PIDATRIFDLAL
+47 
-59 EARAGVSMP
+59 
-68 RKVLVI
+68 KVLVI

-99 EAGVETVLVNS
+99 SEGVETILVNS

-126 LAPLTLERVT
+126 IGPLTLEHVT
-136 RVIEEHRPDALLPT
+136 RVIEEHLPDALLPT

-167 VLDRC
+167 VLQKHN
-172 EVRVLGTP
+172 VRVLGTP
-180 LDAVRAA
+180 LEAVRAA
-187 EDRGGFRTLV
+187 EDRGGFRDLV
-197 TGIGEP
+197 MGIGEP

-209 VESVDDGLRFVEMLN
+209 VDNLADGMRFVEALS

-240 GFATTLEEARTRIA
+240 GFAMNPAEARTRIA
-254 AGLAASPIGQVLV
+254 TGLEASPIGQVLV

-295 ENLDP
+295 ENMDP

-382 AAQIALGRRLHE
+382 AALIALGHRLHE
-394 LPNPATGGN
+394 MPNPATGGN

-425 FPTADRSLGVQMK
+425 FPLADRSLGVQMK

-451 PALLKAVRSLEPR
+451 SALLKAIRSLEPR
-464 GRGWL
+464 GGGWL
-469 WEDPAWEL
+469 WEDPAWGL
-477 ADRPPAD
+477 ADGPPDD
-484 LPAFLAPSD
+484 LEAFLSPTD
-493 TRLWRMVA
+493 TRLWRIIG
-501 LLRHGWTDAAAI
+501 LLRRGWADAAGI
-513 AAATGIAPWFTDRLA
+513 AAATGISPWFTERIA
-528 EVVAAERRIV
+528 ELIETERGVV
-538 GAPLLEAKRAGFG
+538 GAPLVDAKRTGFG
-551 DAEIASISGVPAVAV
+551 DADIAALSGVPWAAI
-566 RRARVRAGIGP
+566 RRARVRAGIHP

-597 SSYADP
+597 SSYALP
-603 EVRPPA
+603 EVAPPA
-609 ERRSV
+609 DRQSV

-642 EMGLDAVVINNNPE
+642 EIGLDAVVINNNPE

-692 PAVVLTF
+692 PVVVLTF

-721 TAEVI
+721 TAETI
-726 EITED
+726 EVTED
-731 RERFAHLLT
+731 RERFAGLLE
-740 ELDLDG
+740 ELGLHG
-746 PRGSLAGVGIRAA
+746 PRGSLATSPDELAASIGRLGGLPVIVRPSWVIGGRGIAVLRTEDDLAAYLATEVGWPLRVDELVDGVELDVDAISDGTSWCVPGILEQADPPGVHSGDSIAVLPPQSLSREVQERAA
-759 KRDRGARRSARH
+759 EAAGRIALALDVRGILNVQMIVS
-771 RPSVVGDRRT
+771 GDRVVVIEANPRASRT
-781 GDRGAPVRGG
+781 VPIVAKATGLDV
-791 RRRLPRD
+791 
-798 RCRVAAARRRARG
+798 VAAAVRCALGATLAEVGLAPGLAADGDLVAVKAPIGSLWRLPGVSEALGPEMRSTGEVLGLAPNAAD
-811 RRRARRGRD
+811 ARRLAME
-820 QRRRA
+820 A
-825 VVRPGHPRAGGSARG
+825 VAAHRG
-840 PLGRQRRGPPA
+840 
-851 AAALARG
+851 
-858 PGACRRG
+858 
-865 GRADRA
+865 
-871 RARRARHPQRPDD
+871 
-884 PGGGSGR
+884 
-891 RDRGESAG
+891 
-899 EPDGPDRRQGHRL
+899 
-912 RRRRRRRAMRARLDA
+912 
-927 GRRRAQSRSRARR
+927 
-940 TARGGEGAGRLAL
+940 
-953 APTGR
+953 
-958 QRGAGARDALDG
+958 

>member
-1 MVDGPALGAAGY
+1 
-13 RVSHRDLN
+13 VS
-21 DGTVEGLVHASGR
+21 
-34 IASVQFHPEGAPG
+34 
-47 PIDATRIFDLAL
+47 
-59 EARAGVSMP
+59 EAQLP
-68 RKVLVI
+68 RRVLVI

-99 EAGVETVLVNS
+99 SRGVDTILVNS

-126 LAPLTLERVT
+126 IGPLTLGHLT
-136 RVIEEHRPDALLPT
+136 RVIEEHGPDALLPT

-167 VLDRC
+167 VLERC
-172 EVRVLGTP
+172 GVRVLGTP
-180 LDAVRAA
+180 LAAVRAA
-187 EDRGGFRTLV
+187 EDRGGFRDLV

-209 VESVDDGLRFVEMLN
+209 IETVEDGLAFVRHLA
-224 APIVVRPA
+224 APVVVRPA

-240 GFATTLEEARTRIA
+240 GFAHDEQEARERIA
-254 AGLAASPIGQVLV
+254 TGLAASPIGQVLV

-276 IEFEVLRDA
+276 IEFEVIRDA

-328 ALKIVRALKLEGGC
+328 ALKIVRALQLEGGC

-382 AAQIALGRRLHE
+382 AALVGLGMRLHE

-425 FPTADRSLGVQMK
+425 FPDADRSLGVQMK
-438 ATGEAMAIDREFG
+438 ATGEAMGIDREFG
-451 PALLKAVRSLEPR
+451 PALLKALRSLEPR

-469 WEDPAWEL
+469 WEDGAWGL
-477 ADRPPAD
+477 SHRPPDD
-484 LPAFLAPSD
+484 LAAFLSPLD

-501 LLRHGWTDAAAI
+501 LLRHGWTDAAGISAL
-513 AAATGIAPWFTDRLA
+513 TGIAPWFTERLA
-528 EVVAAERRIV
+528 EMVAAEASVV
-538 GAPLLEAKRAGFG
+538 GAPLDEAKRMGFG
-551 DAEIASISGVPAVAV
+551 DADIGQMSGVPWVAV

-577 SYRRVDT
+577 AYRRVDT

-597 SSYADP
+597 SSYATP
-603 EVRPPA
+603 EVAPPSD
-609 ERRSV
+609 RRSV

-642 EMGLDAVVINNNPE
+642 DMGLDAVVINNNPE
-656 TVSTDYDACTRLYFE
+656 TVSTDYDACSRLYFE

-685 RALTGTP
+685 RALTGEP
-692 PAVVLTF
+692 PHVVLTF

-721 TAEVI
+721 TAEAI
-726 EITED
+726 ETTED
-731 RERFAHLLT
+731 RERFAGLLD
-740 ELDLDG
+740 ELGIDG
-746 PRGSLAGVGIRAA
+746 PRGELASDEDGLRAAIGRLGWPVIVRPSWVIGGRGIAILRDDGELQALLRTEIGWPLRVDELIAGVELDVDAISDGTDWCVPGILEQLDPPGIHSGDSAAVIPPQSLSRAQQELA
-759 KRDRGARRSARH
+759 AAAAGRIGLALGLRGIINVQMIVA
-771 RPSVVGDRRT
+771 GDRVVVIEANPRASRT
-781 GDRGAPVRGG
+781 VPIVAKATG
-791 RRRLPRD
+791 RD
-798 RCRVAAARRRARG
+798 VVAAAVRCALGASLREAGLAPGLAPDAPMVAVKVPVGSLWRLPGVDPALGPEMRSTGEVLGMAR
-811 RRRARRGRD
+811 D
-820 QRRRA
+820 YE
-825 VVRPGHPRAGGSARG
+825 V
-840 PLGRQRRGPPA
+840 
-851 AAALARG
+851 ALA
-858 PGACRRG
+858 
-865 GRADRA
+865 DA
-871 RARRARHPQRPDD
+871 REA
-884 PGGGSGR
+884 
-891 RDRGESAG
+891 
-899 EPDGPDRRQGHRL
+899 
-912 RRRRRRRAMRARLDA
+912 
-927 GRRRAQSRSRARR
+927 
-940 TARGGEGAGRLAL
+940 
-953 APTGR
+953 
-958 QRGAGARDALDG
+958 AGAHAR

>member
-1 MVDGPALGAAGY
+1 M
-13 RVSHRDLN
+13 
-21 DGTVEGLVHASGR
+21 
-34 IASVQFHPEGAPG
+34 
-47 PIDATRIFDLAL
+47 
-59 EARAGVSMP
+59 AR

-99 EAGVETVLVNS
+99 GEGVETILVNS

-118 PDVGGTVI
+118 PDVGGTVLI
-126 LAPLTLERVT
+126 GPLTLDNLT
-136 RVIEEHRPDALLPT
+136 RIIEEQRPDALLPT

-167 VLDRC
+167 VLARYGV
-172 EVRVLGTP
+172 EVLGTP
-180 LDAVRAA
+180 LAAVRAA
-187 EDRGGFRTLV
+187 EDRGGFRDLV
-197 TGIGEP
+197 IGIGEP
-203 VPESAV
+203 VPESEV
-209 VESVDDGLRFVEMLN
+209 VERLEDGLAIVERLG
-224 APIVVRPA
+224 ASVVVRPA

-240 GFATTLEEARTRIA
+240 GFAHSLAEARERIA
-254 AGLAASPIGQVLV
+254 NGLAASPIGQVLV
-267 ERSLLGWYE
+267 ERSLLGWKE
-276 IEFEVLRDA
+276 IEFEVLRDGA
-285 SDTTIAICGM
+285 DTTIAICGM

-348 APDGSDYRVIE
+348 SPDGSDYRVIE

-374 TGYPIARI
+374 TGYPIARV
-382 AAQIALGRRLHE
+382 AALIALGRRLHE
-394 LPNPATGGN
+394 MPNPATGGN

-451 PALLKAVRSLEPR
+451 PALLKAIRSLEPR

-469 WEDPAWEL
+469 WEDPAWCL
-477 ADRPPAD
+477 ADGKPAD
-484 LPAFLAPSD
+484 LDAFLTASD
-493 TRLWRMVA
+493 TRLWRLIA
-501 LLRHGWTDAAAI
+501 LLRHGLTDAHELSDV
-513 AAATGIAPWFTDRLA
+513 TGIAPWFTERLA
-528 EVVAAERRIV
+528 ELVDAERAVV

-551 DAEIASISGVPAVAV
+551 DAEIAILSGVPRVAV
-566 RRARVRAGIGP
+566 RRARERAGIAP
-577 SYRRVDT
+577 AYRRVDT

-603 EVRPPA
+603 EVPPPA

-642 EMGLDAVVINNNPE
+642 DLGLDAVVINNNPE
-656 TVSTDYDACTRLYFE
+656 TVSTDYDACSRLYFE

-685 RALTGTP
+685 RALTGEP
-692 PAVVLTF
+692 PSVVLTF

-709 DLAYADV
+709 DLAYAGV
-716 PIAGL
+716 PVAGL
-721 TAEVI
+721 TAEAI

-731 RERFAHLLT
+731 RERFANLLD
-740 ELDLDG
+740 EIGLEG
-746 PRGSLAGVGIRAA
+746 PRGRLASDRAELDEAIAGLRLPVIVRPSWVIGGRGIAVLRSPADIEALLRTEVGWPLRVDELVEGIELDVDAISDGFDWCVPGILEQLDPPGVHSGDSIAVLPPQRLSRALQERAA
-759 KRDRGARRSARH
+759 AAAGRIARALHVSGILNVQMIVADERVVVIEANPRASRTVPIVAKATGRD
-771 RPSVVGDRRT
+771 V
-781 GDRGAPVRGG
+781 
-791 RRRLPRD
+791 
-798 RCRVAAARRRARG
+798 VAAAVRCALG
-811 RRRARRGRD
+811 QSLAEVGLTPGLLPD
-820 QRRRA
+820 GELVA
-825 VVRPGHPRAGGSARG
+825 VKAPVGSLWRLPGVDETLG
-840 PLGRQRRGPPA
+840 PEMRSTGEVLGLDRSYEVAAQLADA
-851 AAALARG
+851 AAAA
-858 PGACRRG
+858 
-865 GRADRA
+865 
-871 RARRARHPQRPDD
+871 HQR
-884 PGGGSGR
+884 
-891 RDRGESAG
+891 
-899 EPDGPDRRQGHRL
+899 
-912 RRRRRRRAMRARLDA
+912 
-927 GRRRAQSRSRARR
+927 
-940 TARGGEGAGRLAL
+940 
-953 APTGR
+953 
-958 QRGAGARDALDG
+958 

>member
-1 MVDGPALGAAGY
+1 M
-13 RVSHRDLN
+13 
-21 DGTVEGLVHASGR
+21 T
-34 IASVQFHPEGAPG
+34 AP
-47 PIDATRIFDLAL
+47 R
-59 EARAGVSMP
+59 R
-68 RKVLVI
+68 VLVI

-99 EAGVETVLVNS
+99 EAGVETILVNS

-126 LAPLTLERVT
+126 ICPLTTEHVT
-136 RVIEEHRPDALLPT
+136 RVIEEHRPDSLLPT

-167 VLDRC
+167 VLERFG
-172 EVRVLGTP
+172 VRVLGTP
-180 LDAVRAA
+180 LAAVRAA
-187 EDRGGFRTLV
+187 EDRGGFRDLV
-197 TGIGEP
+197 IGIGEP

-209 VESVDDGLRFVEMLN
+209 VESLDDGMRFVEMLD

-232 FTLGGGGG
+232 YTLGGGGG
-240 GFATTLEEARTRIA
+240 GFAHTAVEARERIV

-285 SDTTIAICGM
+285 NDTTIAICGM

-308 IVVAPIQTLPDPVVQ
+308 IVVAPIQTLPDPLVQ

-382 AAQIALGRRLHE
+382 AALIALGNRLHE
-394 LPNPATGGN
+394 MPNPATGGN
-403 SAAFEPAVDYVV
+403 SAAFEPVVDYVV

-425 FPTADRSLGVQMK
+425 FPSADRSLGIQMK

-451 PALLKAVRSLEPR
+451 SALLKAIRSLEPR

-469 WEDPAWEL
+469 WEDPAWRL
-477 ADRPPAD
+477 SHRRPDALD
-484 LPAFLAPSD
+484 SFLAPTD
-493 TRLWRMVA
+493 TRLWRMIG
-501 LLRHGWTDAAAI
+501 LLRHGWADAQDI
-513 AAATGIAPWFTDRLA
+513 SAATGIAPWFTDRLA
-528 EVVAAERRIV
+528 ELVEAESRVV
-538 GAPLLEAKRAGFG
+538 GASLLDAKRIGFG
-551 DAEIASISGVPAVAV
+551 DADIAALSGVPPVAI

-577 SYRRVDT
+577 AYRRVDT

-597 SSYADP
+597 SSYAEA
-603 EVRPPA
+603 EVRAPA
-609 ERRSV
+609 ERQSV

-721 TAEVI
+721 TAEAI

-731 RERFAHLLT
+731 RERFAGLLD
-740 ELDLDG
+740 ELGLEG
-746 PRGSLAGVGIRAA
+746 PRGSLASDSEGLRASINA
-759 KRDRGARRSARH
+759 LGRLPVIV
-771 RPSVVGDRRT
+771 RPSWVIGGRGIAVLRSEDDIAAYLATDVGWPLRVDELVAGIELDVDAISDGT
-781 GDRGAPVRGG
+781 DWCVPGILEQVDPPGVHSGDSVAVLPPQHLSRPMQECAAEAAGRIALALGVRGILNVQMIAAGERVVVIEANPRASRTVPIVAKAVG
-791 RRRLPRD
+791 RD
-798 RCRVAAARRRARG
+798 VVAAAVRCALGATLASVGLAAGLAEDGERVAVKVPVGSLWRLPGVSSELGPEMRSTGEVLGLATGASAAHAMARE
-811 RRRARRGRD
+811 
-820 QRRRA
+820 
-825 VVRPGHPRAGGSARG
+825 
-840 PLGRQRRGPPA
+840 A
-851 AAALARG
+851 AAAHRG
-858 PGACRRG
+858 
-865 GRADRA
+865 
-871 RARRARHPQRPDD
+871 
-884 PGGGSGR
+884 
-891 RDRGESAG
+891 
-899 EPDGPDRRQGHRL
+899 
-912 RRRRRRRAMRARLDA
+912 
-927 GRRRAQSRSRARR
+927 
-940 TARGGEGAGRLAL
+940 
-953 APTGR
+953 
-958 QRGAGARDALDG
+958 